1 MTSPLLL
8 TTSLIEA
15 TLYLLYSGLEMND
28 AARDYRAALATEL
41 HVRTGNW
48 FAARFY

>member
-8 TTSLIEA
+8 TAPLIEA
-15 TLYLLYSGLEMND
+15 TLYILYSGPDLSD
-28 AARDYRAALATEL
+28 AARAYRAALATEL
-41 HVRTGNW
+41 HARTGNW